1 MDPALGGAELEQLL
15 AVLLRMLSPAPVP
28 PGSRAGGNDH
38 AGAPVPASPA
48 ATGSA
53 PDGGAAAGSAP
64 SDTAP
69 GNSAR
74 GDITP
79 GGSAPGDTAP
89 EGRAPGDNAPGDT
102 TPGGSAPGGRVPGG
116 TSPGRSAPGGRV
128 PGDASPGGSAPGGR
142 VPADTSPGGSTPA
155 GLPAVTASEARALTE
170 LLAAHGIAQG
180 QLAALL
186 GLEKSTVS
194 RLAAGLESKGW
205 IRRGRDEQNH
215 RYVRLYLTPQGRA
228 VADRIWQAWQSRQA
242 RILAGLTAEERA
254 GLATGLRGVLRGLVA
269 EGLLTAPPPPNGQH

>member
-1 MDPALGGAELEQLL
+1 MEPQGGAELEQLL
-15 AVLLRMLSPAPVP
+15 AVLLRMLSPAAIP
-28 PGSRAGGNDH
+28 PGSQPGGNDH
-38 AGAPVPASPA
+38 ADGPA
-48 ATGSA
+48 AAGNA
-53 PDGGAAAGSAP
+53 PGGGAQGGGAQGGGAAAGF
-64 SDTAP
+64 P
-69 GNSAR
+69 G
-74 GDITP
+74 
-79 GGSAPGDTAP
+79 
-89 EGRAPGDNAPGDT
+89 
-102 TPGGSAPGGRVPGG
+102 
-116 TSPGRSAPGGRV
+116 
-128 PGDASPGGSAPGGR
+128 
-142 VPADTSPGGSTPA
+142 
-155 GLPAVTASEARALTE
+155 VTASEARALTE

-228 VADRIWQAWQSRQA
+228 VADRLWQAWRSRQA

-269 EGLLTAPPPPNGQH
+269 EGLLAASLPPNGQG

>member
-1 MDPALGGAELEQLL
+1 MDPALAGAELEQLL
-15 AVLLRMLSPAPVP
+15 AALLRMLSPAAVP
-28 PGSRAGGNDH
+28 PDSRPGVIDH
-38 AGAPVPASPA
+38 AGGHAPASPA
-48 ATGSA
+48 SSGSA
-53 PDGGAAAGSAP
+53 PDGSTRDGGTPDGGTPDGSAP
-64 SDTAP
+64 GGKAS
-69 GNSAR
+69 
-74 GDITP
+74 
-79 GGSAPGDTAP
+79 GGSAPGDTT
-89 EGRAPGDNAPGDT
+89 GGKGPGDS
-102 TPGGSAPGGRVPGG
+102 TPGGGA
-116 TSPGRSAPGGRV
+116 
-128 PGDASPGGSAPGGR
+128 
-142 VPADTSPGGSTPA
+142 PA
-155 GLPAVTASEARALTE
+155 GFPGVTASEARALTE

-194 RLAAGLESKGW
+194 RLAAGLEGKGW

-269 EGLLTAPPPPNGQH
+269 EGLLAAPPPPNGQS

>member
-1 MDPALGGAELEQLL
+1 MDPASGGAELEQLL
-15 AVLLRMLSPAPVP
+15 AVLLRMLSPAAVP
-28 PGSRAGGNDH
+28 PGSRPGGNDH
-38 AGAPVPASPA
+38 ADGRTPASPV

-53 PDGGAAAGSAP
+53 PGGRASGGMASVGSTLGGAAPGGKAP
-64 SDTAP
+64 ED
-69 GNSAR
+69 SAR
-74 GDITP
+74 
-79 GGSAPGDTAP
+79 
-89 EGRAPGDNAPGDT
+89 GDT
-102 TPGGSAPGGRVPGG
+102 TPGGSAPGD
-116 TSPGRSAPGGRV
+116 SAPGDSA
-128 PGDASPGGSAPGGR
+128 PGDSAPDATTPGGSA
-142 VPADTSPGGSTPA
+142 PA

-228 VADRIWQAWQSRQA
+228 VADRIWQTWQSRQA

-254 GLATGLRGVLRGLVA
+254 GLVTGLRGVLRGLVA
-269 EGLLTAPPPPNGQH
+269 EGLLAAPPPPNGQSNPGPSGRS

>member
-1 MDPALGGAELEQLL
+1 MDPALGGAELERLL
-15 AVLLRMLSPAPVP
+15 AVLLRMLSPAAVP
-28 PGSRAGGNDH
+28 PGPRPGGNDH
-38 AGAPVPASPA
+38 AGGPAPGGTGLGGGPGPASPA
-48 ATGSA
+48 
-53 PDGGAAAGSAP
+53 PGGAAPASP
-64 SDTAP
+64 
-69 GNSAR
+69 
-74 GDITP
+74 
-79 GGSAPGDTAP
+79 
-89 EGRAPGDNAPGDT
+89 
-102 TPGGSAPGGRVPGG
+102 APGGTGL
-116 TSPGRSAPGGRV
+116 
-128 PGDASPGGSAPGGR
+128 GDGE
-142 VPADTSPGGSTPA
+142 PA
-155 GLPAVTASEARALTE
+155 GFPAVTASEARALTE

-228 VADRIWQAWQSRQA
+228 VADRLWLAWQSRQA

-269 EGLLTAPPPPNGQH
+269 APPPNGQT

>member
-1 MDPALGGAELEQLL
+1 MDPALGGAELERLL
-15 AVLLRMLSPAPVP
+15 AALLRMLTPAAAPQGSSPPT
-28 PGSRAGGNDH
+28 GSDH
-38 AGAPVPASPA
+38 AGRPAPDGTA
-48 ATGSA
+48 AASA
-53 PDGGAAAGSAP
+53 PDGAAAASA
-64 SDTAP
+64 
-69 GNSAR
+69 
-74 GDITP
+74 
-79 GGSAPGDTAP
+79 
-89 EGRAPGDNAPGDT
+89 
-102 TPGGSAPGGRVPGG
+102 APGGTTAGG
-116 TSPGRSAPGGRV
+116 FPT
-128 PGDASPGGSAPGGR
+128 
-142 VPADTSPGGSTPA
+142 
-155 GLPAVTASEARALTE
+155 VTASEARALTE

-269 EGLLTAPPPPNGQH
+269 EGLLAAPPPPNGQS

>member
-15 AVLLRMLSPAPVP
+15 AVLLRMLSPTAVP
-28 PGSRAGGNDH
+28 PGSRPGGNDH
-38 AGAPVPASPA
+38 ADGSSPASPVSTGSAPGGA
-48 ATGSA
+48 APADSAPDGSAPGDGVSGDTAPGGSA
-53 PDGGAAAGSAP
+53 PDG
-64 SDTAP
+64 
-69 GNSAR
+69 
-74 GDITP
+74 
-79 GGSAPGDTAP
+79 
-89 EGRAPGDNAPGDT
+89 
-102 TPGGSAPGGRVPGG
+102 SAPGG
-116 TSPGRSAPGGRV
+116 
-128 PGDASPGGSAPGGR
+128 
-142 VPADTSPGGSTPA
+142 
-155 GLPAVTASEARALTE
+155 LPAITASEARALTE

-228 VADRIWQAWQSRQA
+228 VADRIWRAWQSRQA

-269 EGLLTAPPPPNGQH
+269 EGLLAAPPPPNGQR

>member
-15 AVLLRMLSPAPVP
+15 AVLLRMLSPAAVP
-28 PGSRAGGNDH
+28 PGSRPGGNDH
-38 AGAPVPASPA
+38 AVGHAPASPA
-48 ATGSA
+48 SSDSTPDGSA
-53 PDGGAAAGSAP
+53 AGDSAP
-64 SDTAP
+64 SGA
-69 GNSAR
+69 A
-74 GDITP
+74 
-79 GGSAPGDTAP
+79 
-89 EGRAPGDNAPGDT
+89 
-102 TPGGSAPGGRVPGG
+102 PGGSAPGGGAPSG
-116 TSPGRSAPGGRV
+116 SAREGNAREGN
-128 PGDASPGGSAPGGR
+128 APGGSARGGKASGGKAPGDSIPGGK
-142 VPADTSPGGSTPA
+142 ALGDSTPSGGAPA
-155 GLPAVTASEARALTE
+155 GFPAVTASEARALTE

-269 EGLLTAPPPPNGQH
+269 EGLLAAPPPPNGQS

>member
-1 MDPALGGAELEQLL
+1 MNPALGGAELEQLL
-15 AVLLRMLSPAPVP
+15 AVLLRMLSPAAVP
-28 PGSRAGGNDH
+28 PGSRPGGSDH
-38 AGAPVPASPA
+38 ADGSAPASPV

-53 PDGGAAAGSAP
+53 PGGAAPASTPDGS
-64 SDTAP
+64 TA
-69 GNSAR
+69 
-74 GDITP
+74 
-79 GGSAPGDTAP
+79 GGSAPGGA
-89 EGRAPGDNAPGDT
+89 A
-102 TPGGSAPGGRVPGG
+102 PGGSAPGGSALGDSARGDTALGG
-116 TSPGRSAPGGRV
+116 GV
-128 PGDASPGGSAPGGR
+128 
-142 VPADTSPGGSTPA
+142 PA

-269 EGLLTAPPPPNGQH
+269 EGLLAAPPPPNGQR

>member
-1 MDPALGGAELEQLL
+1 VDPALGGAELEQLL
-15 AVLLRMLSPAPVP
+15 AVLLRMLSPAAVP
-28 PGSRAGGNDH
+28 PGSRPGGNDH
-38 AGAPVPASPA
+38 AGGHAPASPA
-48 ATGSA
+48 SSGSA
-53 PDGGAAAGSAP
+53 PDGSA
-64 SDTAP
+64 
-69 GNSAR
+69 
-74 GDITP
+74 
-79 GGSAPGDTAP
+79 
-89 EGRAPGDNAPGDT
+89 
-102 TPGGSAPGGRVPGG
+102 PGGSAPGGR
-116 TSPGRSAPGGRV
+116 APGGRA
-128 PGDASPGGSAPGGR
+128 PGGRAPGGSAPGG
-142 VPADTSPGGSTPA
+142 AGLSGGAPGGSTPGGKASA
-155 GLPAVTASEARALTE
+155 GSAPGDGTSGGKAPGDSTPSGGAPAGFPAVTASEARALTE

-194 RLAAGLESKGW
+194 RLAAGLEGKGW

-269 EGLLTAPPPPNGQH
+269 EGLLAAPPPPNGQG